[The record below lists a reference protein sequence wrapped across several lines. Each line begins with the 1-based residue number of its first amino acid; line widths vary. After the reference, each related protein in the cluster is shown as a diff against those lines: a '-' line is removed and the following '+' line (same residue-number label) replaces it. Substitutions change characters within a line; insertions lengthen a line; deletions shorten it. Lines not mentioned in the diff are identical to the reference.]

1 MQNTNSTIII
11 IHFYLISSLFNDI
24 ILVEATHLDIFRC
37 FIQHL
42 LVQPLTQ
49 AEKSLG
55 ETPGQASMH
64 DLKTASGHPPE
75 FE

>member
-1 MQNTNSTIII
+1 MV
-11 IHFYLISSLFNDI
+11 
-24 ILVEATHLDIFRC
+24 LVEAFRS

-75 FE
+75 FEQKR